1 MKNGLNE
8 KLTRIDAAVAT
19 IKHNLHFTENAVIE
33 DVAESTSLKRLLNI
47 YIQEDEP
54 VNKDGLWIKTADTSI
69 NTEHVSIDENFYE
82 AKTFLSAAER
92 PAIGR
97 DVDGINTCIVGN
109 YMYCFGKV
117 LASTQADTVYFKIN
131 LNTYEISN
139 ITNPK
144 IPLLEHPTPV
154 GKYIYI
160 WQCYMNGSNSSWTPS
175 TRYFMRY
182 DTENDIWETLPEPFP
197 LSVDYNPQSRPVV
210 IGDEIYFMG
219 FIKANPDTTMTPG
232 YMNGR
237 ISVKFN
243 TQTLQWIQL
252 NDYPYWMRPQ
262 APGIVLG
269 DTIWFLFANVS
280 TAASSNVPASY
291 AYQRVIAYDITKDEY
306 IYPNILISGMS
317 SYSAPMLFTDDENIY
332 FTNSSYKNELFVA
345 PLSVL
350 KVYDKQYT
358 FTPSSTNK
366 IQDKVNSYK
375 EIYGANRPVAM
386 WYQNKIYFTGY
397 GYSSFPYFLKEM
409 AMDSKTYEQ
418 NTLIIKQGHDR
429 ETSVPV
435 RMVSIPLDFG
445 ELHTLV
451 QRVAYYNVD
460 SGLNTLLDVY
470 YGNGTSWNKLN

>member
-1 MKNGLNE
+1 MENNLDYKLERINSAINIMKTNLNM
-8 KLTRIDAAVAT
+8 TTDAP
-19 IKHNLHFTENAVIE
+19 IE
-33 DVAESTSLKRLLNI
+33 DVASATDLKSLWNI

-54 VNKDGLWIKTADTSI
+54 VNKDGLWIKTTDPTI
-69 NTEHVSIDENFYE
+69 NTKHISIDEGFYE
-82 AKTFLSAAER
+82 AKAFLNAAER
-92 PAIGR
+92 TAIGR
-97 DVDGINTCIVGN
+97 DVDGANTCIVGN
-109 YMYCFGKV
+109 YMYCFGKII
-117 LASTQADTVYFKIN
+117 ANTQGDTVYFKIN
-131 LNTYEISN
+131 LDTYEISS
-139 ITNPK
+139 IANPK

-182 DTENDIWETLPEPFP
+182 DTENDTWETLPEQFP
-197 LSVDYNPQSRPVV
+197 LYVDYNPQSRPIV
-210 IGDEIYFMG
+210 IGDEIYFIG
-219 FIKANPDTTMTPG
+219 VFKANPDTTMTPG

-237 ISVKFN
+237 ISAKFN
-243 TQTLQWIQL
+243 TQTLQWTQL

-269 DTIWFLFANVS
+269 DMIWFLFANVS
-280 TAASSNVPASY
+280 TAASSNIPATYS
-291 AYQRVIAYDITKDEY
+291 YQRVIAYDITKDEY

-317 SYSAPMLFTDDENIY
+317 SYSAPVLFTDDENMY

-358 FTPSSTNK
+358 FAPSSLER

-375 EIYGANRPVAM
+375 EIYGANRPVAT
-386 WYQNKIYFTGY
+386 WYKNKIYFTGY
-397 GYSSFPYFLKEM
+397 GSSSFPYFLKEM
-409 AMDSKTYEQ
+409 AMEDKDYEQ

-435 RMVSIPLDFG
+435 RMISIPSDFG
-445 ELHTLV
+445 ELQTLV
-451 QRVAYYNVD
+451 QRVAYYDVD